1 VIFGH
6 LSTGAADDLRKVTD
20 IARSMV
26 TKYGM
31 SEKIGS
37 VAYDH
42 DQRSF
47 LTGADMPVPHEQD
60 YGEKTATVIDD
71 EVRQLVQSAMNRA
84 VGILTQKR
92 DVLERSARRLLEK
105 ETLDE
110 RELADLIGTPLKAAA
125 E

>member
-1 VIFGH
+1 
-6 LSTGAADDLRKVTD
+6 
-20 IARSMV
+20 MV

-31 SEKIGS
+31 SEKIGN

-47 LTGADMPVPHEQD
+47 LAGAELPAMPHEQD

-71 EVRQLVQSAMNRA
+71 EVRGLVQSAMDRA
-84 VGILTQKR
+84 VGILRDKR

-110 RELADLIGTPLKAAA
+110 RDLTELIGPPLKAAA